1 MSDTVK
7 HSDDEEIVTL
17 TYTWGQVKN
26 FLHEHGRPATTRNA
40 EALVAACGRGNRI
53 ENGMDSLFN
62 GAYDEV
68 EGQLYEALTDDLPD
82 KPWYDRPNGKWVY
95 DREEPADHHDE
106 GEDEPWY
113 ARTAMSAN
121 IRAGTNAGAATPAPS
136 AEGTCANHAPS
147 VAARAAASSATTTR
161 TKPRTANGSASNAN

>member
-53 ENGMDSLFN
+53 ENGMDSRVRRGR
-62 GAYDEV
+62 GATVRGVD
-68 EGQLYEALTDDLPD
+68 G
-82 KPWYDRPNGKWVY
+82 RPARQAMVRPAE
-95 DREEPADHHDE
+95 REM
-106 GEDEPWY
+106 G
-113 ARTAMSAN
+113 
-121 IRAGTNAGAATPAPS
+121 IRP
-136 AEGTCANHAPS
+136 
-147 VAARAAASSATTTR
+147 
-161 TKPRTANGSASNAN
+161 

>member
-68 EGQLYEALTDDLPD
+68 EGATVRGVDG
-82 KPWYDRPNGKWVY
+82 RPARQAMVRPAE
-95 DREEPADHHDE
+95 REM
-106 GEDEPWY
+106 G
-113 ARTAMSAN
+113 
-121 IRAGTNAGAATPAPS
+121 IRP
-136 AEGTCANHAPS
+136 
-147 VAARAAASSATTTR
+147 
-161 TKPRTANGSASNAN
+161 

>member
-53 ENGMDSLFN
+53 ENGMDSLQRRVRRGR
-62 GAYDEV
+62 GATVRGVD
-68 EGQLYEALTDDLPD
+68 G
-82 KPWYDRPNGKWVY
+82 RPARQAMVRPAE
-95 DREEPADHHDE
+95 REM
-106 GEDEPWY
+106 G
-113 ARTAMSAN
+113 
-121 IRAGTNAGAATPAPS
+121 IRP
-136 AEGTCANHAPS
+136 
-147 VAARAAASSATTTR
+147 
-161 TKPRTANGSASNAN
+161 

>member
-17 TYTWGQVKN
+17 AYTWGQVKN

-95 DREEPADHHDE
+95 DRE
-106 GEDEPWY
+106 
-113 ARTAMSAN
+113 
-121 IRAGTNAGAATPAPS
+121 
-136 AEGTCANHAPS
+136 
-147 VAARAAASSATTTR
+147 
-161 TKPRTANGSASNAN
+161 